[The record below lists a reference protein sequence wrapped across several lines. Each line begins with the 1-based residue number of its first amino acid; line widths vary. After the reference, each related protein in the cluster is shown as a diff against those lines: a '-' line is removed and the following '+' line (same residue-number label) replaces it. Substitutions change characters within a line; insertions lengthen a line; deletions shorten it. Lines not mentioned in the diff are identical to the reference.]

1 MQKILI
7 IEDELAYVR
16 LLRDKLGH
24 SYRVIHATD
33 GKEGLRL
40 ALKEKPDLI
49 LLDVRMPKMD
59 GLSVLHEL
67 RRDTYGKKAKVILL
81 TNLEASDKIVIR
93 VTKDLPTYYFVKSDV
108 ELDYVLEKI
117 QDLLQGAV
125 T

>member
-7 IEDELAYVR
+7 AEDELAYVR

-24 SYRVIHATD
+24 SYKVLHAAD

-59 GLSVLHEL
+59 GLAMLHEL
-67 RRDTYGKKAKVILL
+67 RKDTYGRKAKVILL
-81 TNLEASDKIVIR
+81 TNLEASDKIVVR
-93 VTKDLPTYYFVKSDV
+93 VAKDLPTYYFVKSDV

-117 QDLLQGAV
+117 QDLLQGTA
-125 T
+125 